1 MALGREQELHTIP
14 IYIHRAPV
22 ERVNSFR
29 STLAKT
35 WSGQLVQLE
44 SVVRIVNAQPLLAQ
58 EETEEGGYCGT
69 CTVCCTACYMAVAI
83 SREWWELLIAS
94 LGLSFHPCRTF
105 TFRGAG
111 GQLEASSRIQTVPGS
126 NRLFSPPSCKRS
138 IQAAEIRRSRLR
150 AFNSNTADSWT
161 QNNWSCCC
169 LDFTYPHSQC
179 AIDAQYILFHVF
191 IILGLFLSLYLHPTT
206 VVNKCYCN
214 WTVELEEA
222 SLSVLCF
229 PYCCSTS
236 IPEGLH
242 LL

>member
-1 MALGREQELHTIP
+1 MALGREQEPHTIP

-35 WSGQLVQLE
+35 WSGQLAQLE
-44 SVVRIVNAQPLLAQ
+44 SVARIVNGQPLLAQ
-58 EETEEGGYCGT
+58 EERMLWNMHCLLHSLLYGSSYKQRMMRAAHCIIGSEFPSMQDLHIQRSRR
-69 CTVCCTACYMAVAI
+69 TAWSIIKDPNCPRQQESV
-83 SREWWELLIAS
+83 
-94 LGLSFHPCRTF
+94 F
-105 TFRGAG
+105 TP
-111 GQLEASSRIQTVPGS
+111 IMQT
-126 NRLFSPPSCKRS
+126 S
-138 IQAAEIRRSRLR
+138 IRAAEIRRSRLR
-150 AFNSNTADSWT
+150 VSNSNTADSWT

-169 LDFTYPHSQC
+169 LDFPYPHSQC
-179 AIDAQYILFHVF
+179 AIDVQCTLFHVF

-206 VVNKCYCN
+206 VVNKRYCN
-214 WTVELEEA
+214 WAVELEEA
-222 SLSVLCF
+222 SVSVLCF